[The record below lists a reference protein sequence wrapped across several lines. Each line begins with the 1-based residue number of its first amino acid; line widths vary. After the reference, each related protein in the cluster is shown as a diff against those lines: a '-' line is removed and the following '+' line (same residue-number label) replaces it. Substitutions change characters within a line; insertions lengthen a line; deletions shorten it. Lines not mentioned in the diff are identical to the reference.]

1 MLALF
6 AHADGHLS
14 GDDAAHP
21 IEPPS
26 VTLAAWRALRAAA
39 GAVAR
44 PLAKRE
50 PSTGRFSSGLAL
62 AIAHA
67 IAAVRPCSP
76 RRGGD
81 APAPRQAR
89 TVRRDGARDGSAL
102 PARPMTARSG
112 ASNCRT

>member
-1 MLALF
+1 MPGAV

-26 VTLAAWRALRAAA
+26 VTLAALRALRAAA
-39 GAVAR
+39 GGVAR

-62 AIAHA
+62 AMARA
-67 IAAVRPCSP
+67 IAAVR
-76 RRGGD
+76 
-81 APAPRQAR
+81 
-89 TVRRDGARDGSAL
+89 AL

-112 ASNCRT
+112 APNCRI